1 MKRGF
6 LFSAAL
12 AAAFAF
18 AIPALAGVQVTT
30 CQDLGGGVW
39 RYTFFACAPN
49 VDANDL
55 HINLLGSEI
64 TSGEAVVGCAVPAIA
79 GFSCSSTATGA
90 SYFFPQI
97 GPFQCVPALPGDA
110 NKFVIDVQTADGV
123 SGSPTTQPKRRGG
136 SRATI
141 WERLVHSP
149 TAGCLLTPRNCAP
162 MTGRSKPSAHS
173 TLCSSMLN
181 RGITVMSLMSSQ
193 TRVGGA
199 AMALRTQT
207 SRSLMNYSAH
217 R

>member
-64 TSGEAVVGCAVPAIA
+64 TSGESVVGCAVPALA

-97 GPFQCVPALPGDA
+97 GPFECVPALPGDA
-110 NKFVIDVQTADGV
+110 NKFVIDIQTADGV
-123 SGSPTTQPKRRGG
+123 S
-136 SRATI
+136 
-141 WERLVHSP
+141 LVEEVW
-149 TAGCLLTPRNCAP
+149 TLDGVTVAGFTSVIACPPVSVEGETW
-162 MTGRSKPSAHS
+162 GRVK
-173 TLCSSMLN
+173 
-181 RGITVMSLMSSQ
+181 SLY
-193 TRVGGA
+193 R
-199 AMALRTQT
+199 
-207 SRSLMNYSAH
+207 
-217 R
+217 